1 VVFGSSR
8 DNATYRVLKRYAELT
23 GDQHKAEA
31 VEGVFDHP
39 MIEEV
44 FETRE
49 KVFQRITR
57 ESGAEDA
64 EGRWLDLSKFDH
76 KTHSTRRREKYIR
89 ARALLSYLCSSYEV
103 KLMARVFGEAQ
114 DEREW
119 AKEKK
124 SRRPKL
130 RIWLYHYD
138 GLTLRLSSKAT
149 PGKVIGRLQKAARTE
164 AQKLGLLTKLTVEHE
179 GESEAG
185 LPSAPARPN
194 HQKGKC
200 SDCDSDAFDTESYG
214 TDRWP
219 PSEPVEVGHRAWPQ
233 RSGRSQEERSFEERP
248 HNGWEAN
255 LPTHHNLSMHLN
267 LTTEDIKRF
276 RGRIDKTGKCHNWQ
290 CQLDPDGYGRF
301 WVGGRYRRAHRV
313 AHYLETGE
321 EPPVVMHACDEPSCC
336 NPSHLRGG
344 TQQENIRDRQ
354 AKDRQ
359 AKGTQ
364 NGRSKLSDAQIKE
377 IRRRYREEESAS
389 HRSLAR
395 EYHVH
400 YTTIGAI
407 VTHESYAGV

>member
-76 KTHSTRRREKYIR
+76 KTHSTRGREKYIR

-185 LPSAPARPN
+185 LPFAPARPN
-194 HQKGKC
+194 HEEKVLRLRLRSLRHRELCYIPLSSVRAGRSGPPC
-200 SDCDSDAFDTESYG
+200 LASTERALSRRAFLRRATTQWLG
-214 TDRWP
+214 
-219 PSEPVEVGHRAWPQ
+219 SEPPNPPQ
-233 RSGRSQEERSFEERP
+233 P
-248 HNGWEAN
+248 
-255 LPTHHNLSMHLN
+255 
-267 LTTEDIKRF
+267 
-276 RGRIDKTGKCHNWQ
+276 
-290 CQLDPDGYGRF
+290 
-301 WVGGRYRRAHRV
+301 
-313 AHYLETGE
+313 
-321 EPPVVMHACDEPSCC
+321 
-336 NPSHLRGG
+336 
-344 TQQENIRDRQ
+344 
-354 AKDRQ
+354 
-359 AKGTQ
+359 
-364 NGRSKLSDAQIKE
+364 
-377 IRRRYREEESAS
+377 
-389 HRSLAR
+389 
-395 EYHVH
+395 
-400 YTTIGAI
+400 
-407 VTHESYAGV
+407 